1 MARIVYHRGVEQ
13 GSARLNITLDA
24 EYAAKLTRLAERVHV
39 QEGTLARALLSS
51 ALDEADPDPR
61 SVTDVL
67 DTIPGAWERAHLGR
81 RQGDSGQTI
90 PLDEL

>member
-1 MARIVYHRGVEQ
+1 MYHRGVEQ

-61 SVTDVL
+61 SVTGVL
-67 DTIPGAWERAHLGR
+67 DAIPGALERAHLGR
-81 RQGDSGQTI
+81 RQGESAETI
-90 PLDEL
+90 TLDEL

>member
-1 MARIVYHRGVEQ
+1 MALMEQ
-13 GSARLNITLDA
+13 SSARLNITLDA
-24 EYAAKLTRLAERVHV
+24 EYAAKLARLAERVHV

-61 SVTDVL
+61 TVTDVL
-67 DTIPGAWERAHLGR
+67 DVIPGAWERAELGR
-81 RQGDSGQTI
+81 RQARSGQTI

>member
-1 MARIVYHRGVEQ
+1 MYHEPVEQ

-24 EYAAKLTRLAERVHV
+24 EYAAKLARLAERVHV

-67 DTIPGAWERAHLGR
+67 DAIPGAWERAQLGR
-81 RQGDSGQTI
+81 QQGQSGQTI
-90 PLDEL
+90 SLDEL

>member
-1 MARIVYHRGVEQ
+1 MERGN
-13 GSARLNITLDA
+13 ARLNITLDA
-24 EYAAKLTRLAERVHV
+24 EYAAKLARLAERVHV

-67 DTIPGAWERAHLGR
+67 DAISGAWKRAQLGR
-81 RQGDSGQTI
+81 QQGRSGQTI
-90 PLDEL
+90 SLDEL